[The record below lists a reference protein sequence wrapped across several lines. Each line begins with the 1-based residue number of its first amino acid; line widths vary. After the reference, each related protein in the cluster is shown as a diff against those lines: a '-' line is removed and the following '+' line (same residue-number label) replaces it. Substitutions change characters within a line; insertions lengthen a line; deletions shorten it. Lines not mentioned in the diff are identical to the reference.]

1 MSLSQKEY
9 GKLKSLY
16 ESVYPSNEELEINEE
31 LINEISD
38 ELVEEFIEEG
48 YSEEDAIEIVD
59 EAIDFYVDA
68 VLCEVSDSYY
78 DSAVRASKKAAKG
91 LDRAARQKRRAGQV
105 RYAKRKAGEVLK
117 KAGDKVKG
125 AVAGAQIAGSIA
137 KDEARRA
144 GRKAV
149 HSASKAADA
158 VKSAPGK
165 AKDKAKKGIK
175 GLIGRAAKKVASKAS
190 AVASRM
196 SEELEALEATGLFS
210 EKEIEAIME
219 AEVQELYKGK
229 HGQSE
234 KEYQDGRSDAGKM
247 ISGDSK
253 HSGAAYSHRSYKGV
267 GKPAKPGE
275 RQKNQG
281 KMDRGTRADL
291 EYRKAN
297 LKKEEIEVEEGY
309 KEIDAK
315 KHGRMYDRYKKLRS
329 AAMQDARDSGEASG
343 TNRMKM
349 GKMSAAIDKSS
360 ENLRKKQT
368 RDQLTGRG

>member
-9 GKLKSLY
+9 GELRGLY
-16 ESVYPSNEELEINEE
+16 ESVYTPKVEITEE
-31 LINEISD
+31 LIDDIVD
-38 ELVEEFIEEG
+38 ELVEELVEEG
-48 YSEEDAIEIVD
+48 YSEEEAYSLVEEATDTYID
-59 EAIDFYVDA
+59 EAKVTFGHDTA
-68 VLCEVSDSYY
+68 
-78 DSAVRASKKAAKG
+78 ARRASGAPVGARRRYGMRKAGDALKAAKG
-91 LDRAARQKRRAGQV
+91 AVDT
-105 RYAKRKAGEVLK
+105 AKK
-117 KAGDKVKG
+117 KASAVK
-125 AVAGAQIAGSIA
+125 AGAQIAGSIA

-149 HSASKAADA
+149 HGASKAADA

-165 AKDKAKKGIK
+165 AKEKAKSGIK

-297 LKKEEIEVEEGY
+297 LKKE
-309 KEIDAK
+309 A
-315 KHGRMYDRYKKLRS
+315 
-329 AAMQDARDSGEASG
+329 
-343 TNRMKM
+343 N
-349 GKMSAAIDKSS
+349 
-360 ENLRKKQT
+360 
-368 RDQLTGRG
+368 

>member
-9 GKLKSLY
+9 GELRGLY
-16 ESVYPSNEELEINEE
+16 ESVYTPKIEITEE
-31 LINEISD
+31 LIDDIVD
-38 ELVEEFIEEG
+38 ELVEELVEEG
-48 YSEEDAIEIVD
+48 YSEEEAYSLVEEATDTYID
-59 EAIDFYVDA
+59 EAKVTFGHDTA
-68 VLCEVSDSYY
+68 
-78 DSAVRASKKAAKG
+78 ARRASGAPVGARRRYGMRKAGDALKAAKG
-91 LDRAARQKRRAGQV
+91 AVDT
-105 RYAKRKAGEVLK
+105 AKK
-117 KAGDKVKG
+117 KASAVK
-125 AVAGAQIAGSIA
+125 AGAQIAGSIA

-149 HSASKAADA
+149 HGASKAADA

-165 AKDKAKKGIK
+165 AKEKAKSGIK

-297 LKKEEIEVEEGY
+297 LKKE
-309 KEIDAK
+309 A
-315 KHGRMYDRYKKLRS
+315 
-329 AAMQDARDSGEASG
+329 
-343 TNRMKM
+343 N
-349 GKMSAAIDKSS
+349 
-360 ENLRKKQT
+360 
-368 RDQLTGRG
+368 

>member
-9 GKLKSLY
+9 GELRGLY
-16 ESVYPSNEELEINEE
+16 ESVYTPKVEITEE
-31 LINEISD
+31 LIDDIVD
-38 ELVEEFIEEG
+38 ELVEELVEEG
-48 YSEEDAIEIVD
+48 YSEEEAYSLVEEATDTYID
-59 EAIDFYVDA
+59 EAKVTFGHDTQATRKSGAPVGARRRYGMRKAGQA
-68 VLCEVSDSYY
+68 V
-78 DSAVRASKKAAKG
+78 KAAKG
-91 LDRAARQKRRAGQV
+91 AVDT
-105 RYAKRKAGEVLK
+105 AKK
-117 KAGDKVKG
+117 KAAGV
-125 AVAGAQIAGSIA
+125 AAGAAIAGSIA

-158 VKSAPGK
+158 VKSAPDKARAAASDAKKK
-165 AKDKAKKGIK
+165 AKSGIK
-175 GLIGRAAKKVASKAS
+175 GFIKRQAQKV
-190 AVASRM
+190 VNRM
-196 SEELEALEATGLFS
+196 SEEIEVLEASGLFT
-210 EKEIEAIME
+210 EQELGAIME

-291 EYRKAN
+291 AYRKAN
-297 LKKEEIEVEEGY
+297 LKKEEVEVEEGY

-329 AAMQDARDSGEASG
+329 AAIKDAQDSGEASG

-349 GKMSAAIDKSS
+349 GKMSAVIDKSS

-368 RDQLTGRG
+368 KDQLTGRG